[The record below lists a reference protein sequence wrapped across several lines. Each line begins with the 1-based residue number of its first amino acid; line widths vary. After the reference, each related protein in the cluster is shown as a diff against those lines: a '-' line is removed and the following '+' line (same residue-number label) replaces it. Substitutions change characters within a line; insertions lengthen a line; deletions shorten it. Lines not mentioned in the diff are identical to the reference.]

1 MKELVR
7 KNNDN
12 RKKELNKIYRAAE
25 AKYPKVRGA
34 KSISNELKR
43 KCRASILITYLIVI
57 ERHHQYTPSNA
68 IYATRLISHINKFWS
83 IIKSN
88 EMLNK
93 QINSVFK
100 VFDATE
106 LHIFHDEKAKSVSYR
121 SSRAGEIVSFY
132 THDAVKKIYIGD
144 SSLKECINF
153 SEDLDDF
160 LNKGIFEYIFEDI
173 AQYLVN
179 RFSLVVFI
187 DSKSDVSKTFEFVS
201 AMKYNNKVCNERKGF
216 GSNSFLEKTHSHF
229 EKAKAKAKEKKP
241 AKKRKSAV

>member
-1 MKELVR
+1 MKELVK
-7 KNNDN
+7 KNNADRRKEFN
-12 RKKELNKIYRAAE
+12 RIYLAAK
-25 AKYPKVRGA
+25 ARYPKVHGA

-68 IYATRLISHINKFWS
+68 VYAARLISHINKFWS
-83 IIKSN
+83 IIKGN
-88 EMLNK
+88 EILTEQM
-93 QINSVFK
+93 NSVFK

-106 LHIFHDEKAKSVSYR
+106 LHIFSDEKAKSVKYR

-132 THDAVKKIYIGD
+132 THDAVKKIYAGE

-153 SEDLDDF
+153 SEDLEDF

-173 AQYLVN
+173 TQYLVN
-179 RFSLVVFI
+179 RFSLVVFM
-187 DSKSDVSKTFEFVS
+187 DPKSEVSKTFEFAS
-201 AMKYNNKVCNERKGF
+201 AMKYNNRVCNERKGF
-216 GSNSFLEKTHSHF
+216 GNNSFLEKTHSHF
-229 EKAKAKAKEKKP
+229 EKATNKEKKP